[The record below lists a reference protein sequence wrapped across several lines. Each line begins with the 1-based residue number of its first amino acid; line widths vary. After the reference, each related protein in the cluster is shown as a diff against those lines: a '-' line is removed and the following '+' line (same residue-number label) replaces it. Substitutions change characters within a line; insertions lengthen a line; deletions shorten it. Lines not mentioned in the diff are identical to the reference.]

1 MIRNPILH
9 PSDETDVKPPFD
21 LVFRDDGYHGHQIIQ
36 YVKACG
42 RAEYFRLKKLA
53 KDEVQWTT
61 IADMDAAGAICWLEA
76 HYKHEAK
83 RLKSLVVEILTLW
96 QKELDGDGFDSSYNW
111 DDAVSLAAKHGI
123 NLTKETDPNEPEK
136 P

>member
-21 LVFRDDGYHGHQIIQ
+21 LVFRDDGYHGHQIIE

-42 RAEYFRLKKLA
+42 RAEYFRLNNLA
-53 KDEVQWTT
+53 KDELRWTT
-61 IADMDAAGAICWLEA
+61 VADLDAAMAICWLES

-83 RLKSLVVEILTLW
+83 KLRSLIVEILDLW
-96 QKELDGDGFDSSYNW
+96 QKDLEGNGYDSSWNR
-111 DDAVSLAAKHGI
+111 DEAVSLAAKHGI